1 MESITRGEPPA
12 NAAFRR
18 YWLGLLLVACA
29 SLWVQWTTVR
39 ETLPAGA
46 GGPDAGSYVSYAY
59 NLREFGAYS
68 RSRTWNGKASIAVPD
83 AISPPGYPLFLAALM
98 DGPPDFPFM
107 HRVIVAQAALG
118 VLTVVFAFM
127 LALRVAGPWV
137 ALAVGALTAISPH
150 LIGITTS
157 LLTESLFT
165 CTLVL
170 SAWLLVRA
178 MQGGRLLQW
187 AIAGLAIGACCLVR
201 PTLQLLPFLAL
212 VLVAL
217 LPRWRP
223 WLKRTAIAVGFCCL
237 LLLPWLAYKQSLP
250 PRADQPDLLRATLY
264 HGSFPDLRY
273 DDDPGTFGFAYRF
286 DPRAKEAMSS
296 NAGLLHVVGARMR
309 QQPLHYMRWYLFG
322 KPMYFLAWDNRA
334 AGAGDAFID
343 RLVDSPFYHR
353 PSFKLMHAFMHGLH
367 WPFMLLGV
375 ATALV
380 AFLRPR
386 IFGGTV
392 DLASLRLVSALA
404 LAAIVLH
411 MIGAPYP
418 RYGIPFRPLFY
429 LLASTGLAVAC
440 MRLKIRGQS

>member
-1 MESITRGEPPA
+1 MPTTTAGESPV
-12 NAAFRR
+12 RR
-18 YWLGLLLVACA
+18 HWPLALLLVACL

-39 ETLPAGA
+39 ETLPTNA

-59 NLREFGAYS
+59 NLREFGVYS
-68 RSRTWNGKASIAVPD
+68 RSRTWEGKVATPVADAV
-83 AISPPGYPLFLAALM
+83 SPPGYPLFLAAFM
-98 DGPPDFPFM
+98 RGAPDYPFM
-107 HRVIVAQAALG
+107 HRVIVAQAGLG
-118 VLTVVFAFM
+118 VLTTLFAFL
-127 LALRVAGPWV
+127 LALRVAGT
-137 ALAVGALTAISPH
+137 ASACAVGALTAISPH

-165 CTLVL
+165 CTLLL

-178 MQGGRLLQW
+178 LQGGTWRRW
-187 AIAGLAIGACCLVR
+187 ALAGLAIGACCLVR

-212 VLVAL
+212 ALVVL
-217 LPRWRP
+217 LPRGRP
-223 WLKRTAIAVGFCCL
+223 WRKQTAIAVGACCL

-250 PRADQPDLLRATLY
+250 VRADQPDLLRATLY
-264 HGSFPDLRY
+264 HGSFPDLTYNGDRR
-273 DDDPGTFGFAYRF
+273 TFGFAYRF

-296 NAGLLHVVGARMR
+296 NAGLLRVVGTRMR
-309 QQPLHYMRWYLFG
+309 EQPLRYLRWYVLG
-322 KPMYFLAWDNRA
+322 KPVFFLSWDNSA

-353 PSFKLMHAFMHGLH
+353 TSFKLMHAFMHGLH
-367 WPFMLLGV
+367 WPLMLLGI
-375 ATALV
+375 ATAL
-380 AFLRPR
+380 AAWLRPR
-386 IFGGTV
+386 IFSGKI

-429 LLASTGLAVAC
+429 LLATTGLMVVFA
-440 MRLKIRGQS
+440 RLKLRGQS